1 MALRVLR
8 LRKFWIALVLAAA
21 AVAIAMLSHRIATR
35 AAFDEAASR
44 GQTTLR
50 LAVAALR
57 GHISRFEPLPALIA
71 DHDDIKDLVS
81 HPDDPARRARANEY
95 LKEINTLLQSSDI
108 YVMIPNGDTIAAS
121 NYDLPLTFVG
131 ENFIYRP
138 YFQEAAAGRRGRFFA
153 IGTTSLRR
161 GYFFSSPILVDDEI
175 RGVVVFKVEIDAV
188 EASWRGGENEIIVAD
203 PEGIIFM
210 AGREQWLY
218 AGLLPLTPERV
229 ARTRQS
235 RRYADAV
242 LRELPITR
250 GAPEDGHEFVTIR
263 DGGASREFLQ
273 VSEDMADAG
282 WTVSVLMDT
291 ASARAQ
297 ALTSATAAVLLFG
310 LATLIG
316 AIILQRRARQ
326 AERMLMQKQAR
337 EELERRVEERTADLA
352 TVNAQ
357 LELEV
362 AERRTTEQRL
372 RQTQSD
378 LVQAGKLAALGQM
391 SAALSHEFNQPL
403 AAVKAYA
410 DNAAVLIDR
419 ARVPEARD
427 NVSRIS
433 SLADRMATISRHLRN
448 FARKPNQRLG
458 PVPLAE
464 VVDDTLEI
472 IGRRL
477 ESAGATLE
485 VDLDAVPPVVIAG
498 TVRLQQ
504 VLVNIVSNAA
514 DAVQGL
520 DDRTITLTA
529 RQQGGKVTIAIR
541 DRGPGIAPQI
551 TERIFDP
558 FFSTKG
564 VGKGLGLGLS
574 ISYNIVKDFGG
585 SLSAEIHPE
594 GGAVFTIELDA
605 AASAAAVAAE

>member
-21 AVAIAMLSHRIATR
+21 AVAIAMLGHRIATR
-35 AAFDEAASR
+35 TAFDEAASR

-81 HPDDPARRARANEY
+81 HPDDPVRRAQANEY

-108 YVMIPNGDTIAAS
+108 YVMVPNGDTIAAS

-161 GYFFSSPILVDDEI
+161 GYFFSSPVLVGDEI

-263 DGGASREFLQ
+263 DGGATREFLQ
-273 VSEDMADAG
+273 VSENMADAG

-485 VDLDAVPPVVIAG
+485 VDLGAVPPVVIAG

-585 SLSAEIHPE
+585 SLSAENHPE
-594 GGAVFTIELDA
+594 DGAVFTIELDA